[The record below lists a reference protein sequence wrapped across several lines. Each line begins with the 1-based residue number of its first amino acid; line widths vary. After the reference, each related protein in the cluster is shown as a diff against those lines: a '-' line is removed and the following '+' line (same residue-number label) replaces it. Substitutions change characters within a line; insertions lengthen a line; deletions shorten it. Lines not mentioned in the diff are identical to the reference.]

1 MAYRNLNKMN
11 KNALIFFVSDNQES
25 KQSEKGMIHVH
36 IHCIK
41 SSQKYSLLVK
51 RMKYG
56 NSICY

>member
-1 MAYRNLNKMN
+1 MN

-25 KQSEKGMIHVH
+25 KESEKGMIHVH